1 MNLKTLS
8 LLHKISKKIVRSAKD
23 FELFVEKM
31 VAKKAGQKYLN
42 AVIEKCKEIYKVD
55 EVEYKFEM
63 SWDSW
68 SHVVSVQI
76 NEESA
81 KEIFANQRQLTH
93 WLVDTTYPHQQFFSI
108 RHKYTQD

>member
-8 LLHKISKKIVRSAKD
+8 SLYKISRKIARRAKD
-23 FELFVEKM
+23 LELFVEKL
-31 VAKKAGQKYLN
+31 VAKKAGQKYLD
-42 AVIEKCKEIYKVD
+42 AVIEKCKEVYKVD
-55 EVEYKFEM
+55 EVEYEFEM

-76 NEESA
+76 QQESPKEEV
-81 KEIFANQRQLTH
+81 ANQRQLTH
-93 WLVDTTYPHQQFFSI
+93 WIVDTTYPHQQFFSI